1 MVAVT
6 LLLNKARNY
15 CAIIKENF
23 KCLRKYVCVLT
34 LKEIYFYFC
43 IVAVQKRSHFRQDEK
58 WGIQMNNN
66 IMICGENPELQLF
79 LQTCILHDEHLKCFW
94 FQINETPTA
103 QVVSLVE
110 SSAFADNFVL
120 EATAHPNWAELQ
132 LLLLGP
138 HPKIMLKLRG
148 KMHNV
153 AGSNW

>member
-1 MVAVT
+1 M
-6 LLLNKARNY
+6 
-15 CAIIKENF
+15 
-23 KCLRKYVCVLT
+23 
-34 LKEIYFYFC
+34 
-43 IVAVQKRSHFRQDEK
+43 D
-58 WGIQMNNN
+58 NN

-120 EATAHPNWAELQ
+120 EATAHPNWAEL
-132 LLLLGP
+132 P

>member
-34 LKEIYFYFC
+34 LKEIYFYFLYRGGPKE
-43 IVAVQKRSHFRQDEK
+43 IAFRQDEK

-79 LQTCILHDEHLKCFW
+79 LQTCILHDEHLKMF
-94 FQINETPTA
+94 
-103 QVVSLVE
+103 LVP
-110 SSAFADNFVL
+110 D
-120 EATAHPNWAELQ
+120 Q
-132 LLLLGP
+132 
-138 HPKIMLKLRG
+138 
-148 KMHNV
+148 
-153 AGSNW
+153 